1 MAGILIVDDS
11 PVNRNL
17 LRNMLEIEGYEVV
30 GEAENGKEVD
40 QSDIS
45 AMTTG
50 SMTKMMPIMMFFIM
64 FSLPGALVFY
74 YLLSSLISLAQQKLI
89 FKKSRQEMDDMA
101 DKAILKEL
109 KDIQE
114 GKIIENKK
122 TGTKITK
129 ISAKDNKKKRR

>member
-1 MAGILIVDDS
+1 MK
-11 PVNRNL
+11 
-17 LRNMLEIEGYEVV
+17 
-30 GEAENGKEVD
+30 EAENGKDVN

-74 YLLSSLISLAQQKLI
+74 YLLSSLFSFAQQKVI
-89 FKKSRQEMDDMA
+89 FNKTRQEMDDMT

-109 KDIQE
+109 KNVKEAQ
-114 GKIIENKK
+114 IIENKK

-129 ISAKDNKKKRR
+129 ISAKDNKKKRRQK